1 MRIRSLLAHAVLVLL
16 PLMAS
21 AQQIPA
27 EGVTLVGPGKFAGV
41 FEETATLTVESI
53 DKATRSV
60 VLQRANGE
68 MLRMVAGNEVQTSP
82 NQADPRGLFLTLF
95 SNKTLKS
102 VIVSITNQQVTFAFN
117 D

>member
-68 MLRMVAGNEVQTSP
+68 MFELPGAAQLSVETGDVLTIQTP
-82 NQADPRGLFLTLF
+82 GGGGWGAIPF
-95 SNKTLKS
+95 
-102 VIVSITNQQVTFAFN
+102 
-117 D
+117 